1 MVQASFSAHG
11 SRARSVRRGITD
23 LLAQEPPARE
33 LLDEVEA
40 RLRRV
45 IPFDSGGWWTTDPE
59 TLLPTELWGF
69 DISVIEREL
78 TADQGVP
85 LEGNTPAPSDSSV
98 SDLRFASRS
107 GQSIWGAA
115 CWTRAA
121 GDRSFTAA
129 EIAYVTEVAR
139 EVGSALRADLLR
151 LATHPTAGAVLP
163 DGAPGAGTVVL
174 GNSDI
179 VEGFTPDAK
188 VWLNKLGVAHLD
200 EPLPAALRWISL
212 QARAHAASAGTRH
225 ALRPARSRLTTSHG
239 ELVTVQAEVLH
250 GSEHPKVVMSLEP
263 ASSRSLF
270 PLLLALHDLTAREK
284 TVAGLVVA
292 GWRLDDIA
300 VQLSLS
306 LFTVRDHV
314 KAIYAKVGV
323 RSRPELTARLGGAP
337 ASTSAAVA

>member
-1 MVQASFSAHG
+1 MVHASFSAHS

-23 LLAQEPPARE
+23 LVSQAPPARE

-59 TLLPTELWGF
+59 TLLPTELWSF
-69 DISVIEREL
+69 DINVIEREL
-78 TADQGVP
+78 TVNNGVP
-85 LEGNTPAPSDSSV
+85 LEGSTPAPSDGAE
-98 SDLRFASRS
+98 SDLRFVSRS
-107 GQSIWGAA
+107 GESVWGAA

-121 GDRSFTAA
+121 GDPSFSAA
-129 EIAYVTEVAR
+129 EIAYVTEIAR
-139 EVGSALRADLLR
+139 DVGSALRADLLR
-151 LATHPTAGAVLP
+151 LATHPTMGAALP
-163 DGAPGAGTVVL
+163 DGATGAGTLVL
-174 GNSDI
+174 GRSDI
-179 VEGFTPDAK
+179 VEGFTPEAK

-212 QARAHAASAGTRH
+212 QARAHAASAGTGH
-225 ALRPARSRLTTSHG
+225 QLHPARSRLTTSCG
-239 ELVTVQAEVLH
+239 EFVAVQAEVLH
-250 GSEHPKVVMSLEP
+250 GSEYPKVVMSLEP
-263 ASSRSLF
+263 ASARSLF

-300 VQLSLS
+300 AQLSLS
-306 LFTVRDHV
+306 LYTVRDHV